1 MLLPSPFYHIHLA
14 SLLSLPI
21 LHPSAP
27 RLAAMAQPPTFFDG
41 AHHFRMDRTTIYS
54 IAGNY
59 NVNVSNVQMDG
70 KPSSKGLFSDCLLMQ
85 FIQILSVD

>member
-1 MLLPSPFYHIHLA
+1 MLLLLPFDHVHLA

-21 LHPSAP
+21 LHPSP

-41 AHHFRMDRTTIYS
+41 AHHLRMDRTTIYS
-54 IAGNY
+54 IARNHY

-70 KPSSKGLFSDCLLMQ
+70 KPSSQGLFSDCLLMQ
-85 FIQILSVD
+85 SI

>member
-1 MLLPSPFYHIHLA
+1 MP
-14 SLLSLPI
+14 
-21 LHPSAP
+21 
-27 RLAAMAQPPTFFDG
+27 QPPTFFDG
-41 AHHFRMDRTTIYS
+41 AQHFRIDHQAIYS

-70 KPSSKGLFSDCLLMQ
+70 KPSSKGLFSDHLLMQ